1 MKTYDFVVRLNGA
14 VLAENA
20 NDAINKLNA
29 HLDELGKIDSTAHL
43 LSWDNVEWDL
53 EQD

>member
-1 MKTYDFVVRLNGA
+1 MKTYDFVVRFNGA

-20 NDAINKLNA
+20 SDAINKLNS

>member
-29 HLDELGKIDSTAHL
+29 HLDELGKVDSTQY